1 MSIAPRD
8 EQEMAELLALRVES
22 EADKGATP
30 VQPDGWRAPHGYANG
45 SVATGRFV
53 TVAGQVGWN
62 PSSMVFETDDFAGQV
77 RQALHNIVEVLLAA
91 NARPHDLVRLT
102 WYVLD
107 RDEYVAARQELGAI
121 WRELIGNHYPP
132 MTLVFVSGLLEERA
146 RVEIEATA
154 VIPEHPE

>member
-1 MSIAPRD
+1 MSMTPRD
-8 EQEMAELLALRVES
+8 EQEMADLIAFRVES
-22 EADKGATP
+22 ESHEGAVP
-30 VQPDGWRAPHGYANG
+30 VQPDGWATPHGYANG
-45 SVATGRFV
+45 AVATGKFLAI
-53 TVAGQVGWN
+53 AGQVGWN
-62 PSSMVFETDDFAGQV
+62 PSSMVFESDDFAAQT
-77 RQALHNIVEVLLAA
+77 RQALHNVVEILLAA

-107 RDEYVAARQELGAI
+107 RNEYNAARKELGAI

-132 MTLVFVSGLLEERA
+132 MSLVFVSGLLEERA